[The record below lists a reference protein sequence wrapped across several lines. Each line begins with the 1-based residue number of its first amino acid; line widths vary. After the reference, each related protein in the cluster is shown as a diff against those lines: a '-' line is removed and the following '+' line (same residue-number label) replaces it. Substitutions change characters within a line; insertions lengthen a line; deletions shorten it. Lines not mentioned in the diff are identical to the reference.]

1 LIREILQAGEWRQ
14 MGENAVFVTWD
25 CARQRQLRLSA
36 NLSPQSCEFPYDDG
50 RVLWHEGAKPQWCE
64 LGPWSVRWTLAE
76 TA

>member
-1 LIREILQAGEWRQ
+1 

-36 NLSPQSCEFPYDDG
+36 NLSPRACEFPYDDG
-50 RVLWHEGAKPQWCE
+50 RVLWHEGVKPQWCE